1 MLQWLTGDWVQKKII
16 SLLVT
21 LLFIVS
27 CTTEQKKTTQLK
39 LKEVSIKNIT
49 IDSLKKNGWHISQ
62 GKKLYYPQYK
72 DSGYHYIAD
81 YCKDSLYA
89 EVHFH
94 IIKQDTF
101 IFNNGKWYPKNL
113 NLINK

>member
-1 MLQWLTGDWVQKKII
+1 MKKII
-16 SLLVT
+16 SLLAI
-21 LLFIVS
+21 LLFIVG
-27 CTTEQKKTTQLK
+27 CITEQKKTPQLE
-39 LKEVSIKNIT
+39 LKEVSIENIT
-49 IDSLKKNGWHISQ
+49 IDSLRKDGWRISQ
-62 GKKLYYPQYK
+62 GKKLYYPQYE
-72 DSGYHYIAD
+72 DSGYHYIAE

-101 IFNNGKWYPKNL
+101 VFNNGKWYPMNL

>member
-1 MLQWLTGDWVQKKII
+1 MRKII
-16 SLLVT
+16 NLLVI
-21 LLFIVS
+21 LLIVS
-27 CTTEQKKTTQLK
+27 CTTEQRKTPQLK
-39 LKEVSIKNIT
+39 FKEVSIENIT
-49 IDSLKKNGWHISQ
+49 IDSLRKAGWHISK

-72 DSGYHYIAD
+72 DFGYHYIAE

-101 IFNNGKWYPKNL
+101 ILNNGKWYPMNL
-113 NLINK
+113 NKLNKK

>member
-1 MLQWLTGDWVQKKII
+1 MKKII
-16 SLLVT
+16 SLLAI
-21 LLFIVS
+21 LLFIVECS
-27 CTTEQKKTTQLK
+27 TTE
-39 LKEVSIKNIT
+39 N
-49 IDSLKKNGWHISQ
+49 ISQ

-72 DSGYHYIAD
+72 DFGYHYIAE

-101 IFNNGKWYPKNL
+101 VFNNGKWYPMNL

>member
-1 MLQWLTGDWVQKKII
+1 MKRII
-16 SLLVT
+16 SLLAI
-21 LLFIVS
+21 LLFIVG
-27 CTTEQKKTTQLK
+27 CITGQKKTPQLE
-39 LKEVSIKNIT
+39 LKEVSIENIT
-49 IDSLKKNGWHISQ
+49 IDSLRKANWCISQ
-62 GKKLYYPQYK
+62 GKKLYYTQYE
-72 DSGYHYIAD
+72 DSGYHYIAE

-101 IFNNGKWYPKNL
+101 VFNNGKWYPMNL